1 MKKVFLMIAL
11 MIPLAAQAENQDV
24 IGFCGAVGGLAKTV
38 MEKRL
43 AGMSMH
49 SMAAIAGDNPMT
61 TEMVMQAYG
70 APAYQTEKAQ
80 ERAIREF
87 QTKWYLDCLRNT
99 RM

>member
-11 MIPLAAQAENQDV
+11 MIPLAAQAEKRDV
-24 IGFCGAVGGLAKTV
+24 SGFCGAVGDLAKTV

-43 AGMSMH
+43 AGMSMR
-49 SMAAIAGDNPMT
+49 SMVAIAGDNPLT

-70 APAYQTEKAQ
+70 SPAYQTETAQ

-87 QTKWYLDCLRNT
+87 ETKWYLDCLRNT
-99 RM
+99 K